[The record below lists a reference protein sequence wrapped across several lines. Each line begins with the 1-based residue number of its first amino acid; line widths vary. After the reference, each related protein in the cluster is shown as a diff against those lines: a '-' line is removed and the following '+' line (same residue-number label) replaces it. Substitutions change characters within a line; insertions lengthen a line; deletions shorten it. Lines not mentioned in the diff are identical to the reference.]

1 MKEIIY
7 IEDSKQFLIDGKT
20 VNESSLSV
28 EEANNL
34 KRLAESQQLLVGT
47 VSSDINNDERF
58 LV

>member
-7 IEDSKQFLIDGKT
+7 IEDTKQFLIDGKT

-47 VSSDINNDERF
+47 VTSNINSDERF